1 MAKLKKWIEF
11 NEIEFSKSGKTKIWE
26 VESSHDALPIGH
38 IQWHGRWRG
47 YAFFPD
53 PDTIYEQQCLRT
65 IADFCEE
72 QTRLTRQGWR
82 KKSTDHDGQKH
93 D

>member
-1 MAKLKKWIEF
+1 MAKLKKWIDFGEP
-11 NEIEFSKSGKTKIWE
+11 ELSSSGKTKIWT
-26 VESSHDALPIGH
+26 VESSHDGFDIGF

-72 QTRLTRQGWR
+72 QTRLTRQSWR
-82 KKSTDHDGQKH
+82 KH
-93 D
+93 